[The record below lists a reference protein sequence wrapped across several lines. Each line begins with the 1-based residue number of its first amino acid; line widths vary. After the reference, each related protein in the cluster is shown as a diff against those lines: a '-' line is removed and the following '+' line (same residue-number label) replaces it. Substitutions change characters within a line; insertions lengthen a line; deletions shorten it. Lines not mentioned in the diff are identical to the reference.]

1 MNRSD
6 NEIRITP
13 SVLDR
18 LIDEDPTHSSE
29 APASRQRSLAQ
40 LKDAVKRDLEWLLN
54 TRQVVGGIP
63 PGLEELC
70 RSVAAYGLPDFT
82 TVSIKSP
89 SDQNR
94 MQRTLEASIKAFEP
108 RLDDVKVTITTVR
121 ATDQK
126 MRFHIEAR
134 LKVEPAPE
142 PVSFDTVLQV
152 ANSQYVV
159 KSE

>member
-1 MNRSD
+1 MNRAD
-6 NEIRITP
+6 HEIRITP
-13 SVLDR
+13 SILDR
-18 LIDEDPTHSSE
+18 LIDEDPNVSSE

-40 LKDAVKRDLEWLLN
+40 LKGAVKRDLEWLLN
-54 TRQVVGGIP
+54 TRQTVGGIP
-63 PGLEELC
+63 DGLQEL
-70 RSVAAYGLPDFT
+70 SHSLAAYGLPDFST
-82 TVSIKSP
+82 ASLKSP
-89 SDQNR
+89 SDQAR
-94 MQRTLEASIKAFEP
+94 MQRTLEVAIRSFEP

-159 KSE
+159 KAE

>member
-1 MNRSD
+1 MNRAD
-6 NEIRITP
+6 HEIRITP
-13 SVLDR
+13 SILDR
-18 LIDEDPTHSSE
+18 LIDEDPNVSSE

-40 LKDAVKRDLEWLLN
+40 LKGAVKRDLEWLLN
-54 TRQVVGGIP
+54 TRQTVGGIP
-63 PGLEELC
+63 DGLQELS
-70 RSVAAYGLPDFT
+70 RSLAAYGLPDFST
-82 TVSIKSP
+82 ASLKSP
-89 SDQNR
+89 SDQAR
-94 MQRTLEASIKAFEP
+94 MQRTLEVAIRSFEP

-159 KSE
+159 KAE

>member
-1 MNRSD
+1 M
-6 NEIRITP
+6 
-13 SVLDR
+13 
-18 LIDEDPTHSSE
+18 
-29 APASRQRSLAQ
+29 A
-40 LKDAVKRDLEWLLN
+40 LN

-63 PGLEELC
+63 PGLEELT

-94 MQRTLEASIKAFEP
+94 MQRTLEAAIKAFEP

>member
-1 MNRSD
+1 MNRVD
-6 NEIRITP
+6 HEIRITP

-18 LIDEDPTHSSE
+18 LIDEDPNASSE
-29 APASRQRSLAQ
+29 APASRQRSLRQ

-54 TRQVVGGIP
+54 TRQTVGGIP
-63 PGLEELC
+63 PGLQELT
-70 RSVAAYGLPDFT
+70 RSLAAYGLPDFST
-82 TVSIKSP
+82 ISLKSP
-89 SDQNR
+89 SDQAR
-94 MQRTLEASIKAFEP
+94 MQRTLEVAIRSFEP
-108 RLDDVKVTITTVR
+108 RLEDVKVSVTTVR

-126 MRFHIEAR
+126 MRFHIEGR

-159 KSE
+159 KAE

>member
-1 MNRSD
+1 MNRID

-18 LIDEDPTHSSE
+18 LIDEDPNLSTE

-40 LKDAVKRDLEWLLN
+40 LKNSVKRDLEWLLN
-54 TRQVVGGIP
+54 TRQTVGGVP
-63 PGLEELC
+63 PGLEELT

-82 TVSIKSP
+82 SVSLRSP

-94 MQRTLEASIKAFEP
+94 MQRTLEAAIRAFEP
-108 RLDDVKVTITTVR
+108 RLDDVKVSINTVR

-134 LKVEPAPE
+134 LKIEPAPE

-159 KSE
+159 KAE